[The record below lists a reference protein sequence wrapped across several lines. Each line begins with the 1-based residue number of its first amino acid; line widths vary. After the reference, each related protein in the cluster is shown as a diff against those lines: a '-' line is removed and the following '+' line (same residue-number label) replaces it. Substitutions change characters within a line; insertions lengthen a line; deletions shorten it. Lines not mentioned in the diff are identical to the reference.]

1 MRRKNLFLTIGVPGS
16 GKSTWL
22 KENCQGVIVSRDE
35 IRFALLNEGD
45 DYFSKENEVFETFIK
60 TIQNALDNEEGP
72 VSVFVDATHLN
83 KASRDRVLNA
93 LDLSNVEH
101 IHAIFFDVS
110 TGTCIERNDLRTG
123 RAFVPKSVIK
133 RMATSLEMPTFKE
146 RFEAVLIVNKEG
158 LIMEVETFG

>member
-1 MRRKNLFLTIGVPGS
+1 MRRKNLFLTVGVPGS

-22 KENCQGVIVSRDE
+22 KENCQGVIISRDE

-83 KASRDRVLNA
+83 KASRDEVLNA

-101 IHAIFFDVS
+101 VHAIFFDVAL
-110 TGTCIERNDLRTG
+110 TTCLERNDKRTG
-123 RAFVPKSVIK
+123 RAFVPKSVIR
-133 RMATSLEMPTFKE
+133 RMNFSLEMPTSKE
-146 RFEAVLIVNKEG
+146 RFEAILIVNNKG
-158 LIMEVETFG
+158 MIMEVETFG